1 MAGTFPGLEIM
12 TRALIAAG
20 LLAFFGSTPLY
31 GQSQTTPPPQGVAL
45 PQVYK
50 PEQLTPV
57 QLQARNAVSVLRDSV
72 AAAGGALAALGADAQ
87 KTSPQVLESRAST
100 IVTRCASAE
109 RQRTASMQQLTAA
122 ALTEPNELKARK
134 DMLGEMGKLKKPLDD
149 CTRTYT
155 PLAKPGKGQEVR
167 DYGPSRAKPILK
179 GFQQFDQSL
188 KPFAAAMH
196 IQFRPLINEAG
207 KSPLD

>member
-1 MAGTFPGLEIM
+1 M

-20 LLAFFGSTPLY
+20 LLAFPGTVPLY
-31 GQSQTTPPPQGVAL
+31 AQAQPAPRQQGVAL

-57 QLQARNAVSVLRDSV
+57 QLQARNAVSTLRDSV
-72 AAAGGALAALGADAQ
+72 AAAGGALAGLGADVQ
-87 KTSPQVLESRAST
+87 KTSPQVLESRATT
-100 IVTRCASAE
+100 IVDRCAAAE
-109 RQRTASMQQLTAA
+109 RQRSASTRQLTSAP
-122 ALTEPNELKARK
+122 LTESNELKARK
-134 DMLGEMGKLKKPLDD
+134 EMLAEMDKLKKSLDL

-155 PLAKPGKGQEVR
+155 PLAKLGKGQEVR
-167 DYGPSRAKPILK
+167 EYGPSRAQPILK

-188 KPFAAAMH
+188 KPFAAGMN
-196 IQFRPLINEAG
+196 IQFRPLLNAG